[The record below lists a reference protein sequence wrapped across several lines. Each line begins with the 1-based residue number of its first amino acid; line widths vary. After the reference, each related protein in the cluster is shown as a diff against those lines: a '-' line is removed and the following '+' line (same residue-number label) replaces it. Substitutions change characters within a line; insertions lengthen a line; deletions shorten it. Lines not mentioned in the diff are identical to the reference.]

1 MYFNYENLPT
11 CSFTLKNGVTFPQT
25 NLFAPQYIQQKE
37 EKYFLNVIICSLDIS
52 QIRWHFMFHLPP
64 FNFLRRRPQRVEEGG
79 RESDDSPDGDD
90 EEEAEVTKAL
100 LDLLAHGRNQQIVDD
115 VGRKKE
121 RVNRAA
127 VSGQKK
133 INIIDQ
139 TLLLICF

>member
-1 MYFNYENLPT
+1 MFIYFKKWRHIST
-11 CSFTLKNGVTFPQT
+11 DKSVCATIHTT
-25 NLFAPQYIQQKE
+25 NE
-37 EKYFLNVIICSLDIS
+37 EKYFLNVIIIICLLDIS

-90 EEEAEVTKAL
+90 EEEAEVTEAL

-121 RVNRAA
+121 RVYRAA
-127 VSGQKK
+127 VAGQKK
-133 INIIDQ
+133 SII
-139 TLLLICF
+139 